1 VKGLVLA
8 MSAGG
13 FIGAWINRSI
23 SCLTAALS
31 GKRHVVL
38 VHRQAMFVQGVFSGV
53 SGPNVYNRHLIQ
65 L

>member
-1 VKGLVLA
+1 

-53 SGPNVYNRHLIQ
+53 SGPNVYNRR
-65 L
+65 